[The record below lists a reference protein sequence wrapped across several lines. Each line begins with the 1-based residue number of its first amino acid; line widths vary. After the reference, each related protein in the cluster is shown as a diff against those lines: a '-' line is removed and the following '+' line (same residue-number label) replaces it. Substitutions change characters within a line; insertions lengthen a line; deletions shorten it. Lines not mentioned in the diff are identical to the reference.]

1 MLQLG
6 DLTTTLGIVG
16 ILVAANIRQNALPTP
31 TEKRTVLIPIQVL
44 IVVYDRLRP
53 ILKEYFNFI

>member
-16 ILVAANIRQNALPTP
+16 ILVAANIRQNVLPTP
-31 TEKRTVLIPIQVL
+31 TEKRTVLIPI
-44 IVVYDRLRP
+44 Y
-53 ILKEYFNFI
+53 

>member
-6 DLTTTLGIVG
+6 DLTTTVGIVG
-16 ILVAANIRQNALPTP
+16 ILVAANIRRNVLPTP
-31 TEKRTVLIPIQVL
+31 TEKRTVLDNSNIMT
-44 IVVYDRLRP
+44 VYDHLRP